1 MDMKTIGMVMVAV
14 VLVFTVYMEVKKRTT
29 IGKLETYLAK
39 GDFES
44 YIKLVD
50 RPLTSIL
57 YPKYNVL
64 FLRLNATMALSD
76 AEQTERTIEQMAKL
90 KMNDE
95 QRLALAVKAFSFYVD
110 VEDKRKAK
118 EALKYIEKHGGKEA
132 ARVNRRT
139 YDIFLKNRAPIFP
152 RWSMRLRRRLR
163 PTRSC
168 FASCSP
174 CNMRTR
180 AITRGRLH
188 TVSESSAS
196 WMRRLA
202 RTRPRSNSA
211 CATARG
217 AQGLSFA
224 CASAAPKSP

>member
-118 EALKYIEKHGGKEA
+118 EALKYIEKHGGKEV

-139 YDIFLKNRAPIFP
+139 YDIFLKK
-152 RWSMRLRRRLR
+152 
-163 PTRSC
+163 
-168 FASCSP
+168 
-174 CNMRTR
+174 
-180 AITRGRLH
+180 
-188 TVSESSAS
+188 SSAYIS
-196 WMRRLA
+196 EMEHALEKATPSDEVMLCQLLA
-202 RTRPRSNSA
+202 VQYENKGDHERAAAYRERVERVMD
-211 CATARG
+211 ATLG
-217 AQGLSFA
+217 KN
-224 CASAAPKSP
+224 AAALE

>member
-95 QRLALAVKAFSFYVD
+95 QRLALAVKAFNFYVD
-110 VEDKRKAK
+110 VEDKRKAR

-132 ARVNRRT
+132 ARLNRRT
-139 YDIFLKNRAPIFP
+139 YDIFLKK
-152 RWSMRLRRRLR
+152 
-163 PTRSC
+163 
-168 FASCSP
+168 
-174 CNMRTR
+174 
-180 AITRGRLH
+180 
-188 TVSESSAS
+188 SSAYIPEMEHALEKATPS
-196 WMRRLA
+196 DEVMLCQLLA
-202 RTRPRSNSA
+202 VQYENKGDHERAAAYRERVERVMD
-211 CATARG
+211 ATLG
-217 AQGLSFA
+217 KN
-224 CASAAPKSP
+224 AAALE

>member
-1 MDMKTIGMVMVAV
+1 MDMRTVGMVMVAAAF
-14 VLVFTVYMEVKKRTT
+14 VFTVYIEVKKRTT

-44 YIKLVD
+44 YLKLVD

-90 KMNDE
+90 KMSDE
-95 QRLALAVKAFSFYVD
+95 QRLALAVKAFNFYVD

-132 ARVNRRT
+132 AGVNRRT
-139 YDIFLKNRAPIFP
+139 YDIFLKK
-152 RWSMRLRRRLR
+152 
-163 PTRSC
+163 
-168 FASCSP
+168 
-174 CNMRTR
+174 
-180 AITRGRLH
+180 
-188 TVSESSAS
+188 SSAYIS
-196 WMRRLA
+196 EMEHALEKATPSDEVMLCQLLA
-202 RTRPRSNSA
+202 VQYENKGDHEKAAAYRERVERVMD
-211 CATARG
+211 ATLGKNAG
-217 AQGLSFA
+217 A
-224 CASAAPKSP
+224 PE

>member
-95 QRLALAVKAFSFYVD
+95 QRLALAVKAFNFYVD

-132 ARVNRRT
+132 AGVNRRT
-139 YDIFLKNRAPIFP
+139 YDIFLKK
-152 RWSMRLRRRLR
+152 
-163 PTRSC
+163 
-168 FASCSP
+168 
-174 CNMRTR
+174 
-180 AITRGRLH
+180 
-188 TVSESSAS
+188 SSAYIS
-196 WMRRLA
+196 EMEHALEKATPSDEVMLCQLLA
-202 RTRPRSNSA
+202 VQYENKGDHERAVAYRERVERVMD
-211 CATARG
+211 ATLG
-217 AQGLSFA
+217 KN
-224 CASAAPKSP
+224 AAALE

>member
-1 MDMKTIGMVMVAV
+1 MDMKTVGMVMVAAAF
-14 VLVFTVYMEVKKRTT
+14 VFTVYIEIKKRTT

-44 YIKLVD
+44 YLKLVD

-90 KMNDE
+90 KMSDE
-95 QRLALAVKAFSFYVD
+95 QRLALAVKAFNFYVD

-132 ARVNRRT
+132 AGVNRRT
-139 YDIFLKNRAPIFP
+139 YDIFLKK
-152 RWSMRLRRRLR
+152 
-163 PTRSC
+163 
-168 FASCSP
+168 
-174 CNMRTR
+174 
-180 AITRGRLH
+180 
-188 TVSESSAS
+188 SSAYIPEMEHALEKATPS
-196 WMRRLA
+196 DEVMLCQLLA
-202 RTRPRSNSA
+202 VQYENKGDHEKAAAYRERVERVMD
-211 CATARG
+211 ATLGKNAG
-217 AQGLSFA
+217 A
-224 CASAAPKSP
+224 PE

>member
-1 MDMKTIGMVMVAV
+1 MDMKTVGMVMVAAAF
-14 VLVFTVYMEVKKRTT
+14 VFTVYIEIKKRTT

-44 YIKLVD
+44 YLKLVD

-90 KMNDE
+90 KMSDE
-95 QRLALAVKAFSFYVD
+95 QRLALAVKAFNFYVD

-132 ARVNRRT
+132 AGVNRRT
-139 YDIFLKNRAPIFP
+139 YDIFLKK
-152 RWSMRLRRRLR
+152 
-163 PTRSC
+163 
-168 FASCSP
+168 
-174 CNMRTR
+174 
-180 AITRGRLH
+180 
-188 TVSESSAS
+188 SSAYIS
-196 WMRRLA
+196 EMEHALEKATPSDEVMLCQLLA
-202 RTRPRSNSA
+202 VQYENKGDHEKAAAYRERVERVMD
-211 CATARG
+211 ATLGKNAG
-217 AQGLSFA
+217 A
-224 CASAAPKSP
+224 PE

>member
-95 QRLALAVKAFSFYVD
+95 QRLALAVKAFNFYVD
-110 VEDKRKAK
+110 VEDKRKAR
-118 EALKYIEKHGGKEA
+118 EALKYIEKRGGKEA

-139 YDIFLKNRAPIFP
+139 YDIFLKK
-152 RWSMRLRRRLR
+152 
-163 PTRSC
+163 
-168 FASCSP
+168 
-174 CNMRTR
+174 
-180 AITRGRLH
+180 
-188 TVSESSAS
+188 SSAYIS
-196 WMRRLA
+196 EMEHALEKATPSDEVMLCQLLA
-202 RTRPRSNSA
+202 VQYENKGDHERAAAYRERA
-211 CATARG
+211 ERVMDATLG
-217 AQGLSFA
+217 KN
-224 CASAAPKSP
+224 AAALE

>member
-1 MDMKTIGMVMVAV
+1 MKTIGMVMVAV

-139 YDIFLKNRAPIFP
+139 YDIFLKK
-152 RWSMRLRRRLR
+152 
-163 PTRSC
+163 
-168 FASCSP
+168 
-174 CNMRTR
+174 
-180 AITRGRLH
+180 
-188 TVSESSAS
+188 SSAYIS
-196 WMRRLA
+196 EMEHALEKATPSDEVMLCQLLA
-202 RTRPRSNSA
+202 VQYENKGDHERAAAYRERVERVMD
-211 CATARG
+211 ATLG
-217 AQGLSFA
+217 KN
-224 CASAAPKSP
+224 AAAHE

>member
-132 ARVNRRT
+132 ARVNRRK
-139 YDIFLKNRAPIFP
+139 YDIFLKK
-152 RWSMRLRRRLR
+152 
-163 PTRSC
+163 
-168 FASCSP
+168 
-174 CNMRTR
+174 
-180 AITRGRLH
+180 
-188 TVSESSAS
+188 SSAYIS
-196 WMRRLA
+196 EMEHALEK
-202 RTRPRSNSA
+202 
-211 CATARG
+211 
-217 AQGLSFA
+217 
-224 CASAAPKSP
+224 AAPSDEVMLCQLLAVQYENKGDHKKAAAYRERVERVMDATLGKNAAALE

>member
-139 YDIFLKNRAPIFP
+139 YDIFLKK
-152 RWSMRLRRRLR
+152 
-163 PTRSC
+163 
-168 FASCSP
+168 
-174 CNMRTR
+174 
-180 AITRGRLH
+180 
-188 TVSESSAS
+188 SSAYIS
-196 WMRRLA
+196 EMEHALEK
-202 RTRPRSNSA
+202 
-211 CATARG
+211 
-217 AQGLSFA
+217 
-224 CASAAPKSP
+224 AAPSDEVMLCQLLAVQYENKGDHERAAAYRERVERVMDATLGKNAAALE

>member
-44 YIKLVD
+44 YLKLVD

-139 YDIFLKNRAPIFP
+139 YDIFLKK
-152 RWSMRLRRRLR
+152 
-163 PTRSC
+163 
-168 FASCSP
+168 
-174 CNMRTR
+174 
-180 AITRGRLH
+180 
-188 TVSESSAS
+188 SSAYIS
-196 WMRRLA
+196 EMEHALEK
-202 RTRPRSNSA
+202 
-211 CATARG
+211 
-217 AQGLSFA
+217 
-224 CASAAPKSP
+224 AAPSDEVMLCQLLAVQYENKGDHKKAAAYRERVERVMDATLGKNAAALE

>member
-50 RPLTSIL
+50 RPLMSIL

-110 VEDKRKAK
+110 VEDKRKAR

-139 YDIFLKNRAPIFP
+139 YDIFLKK
-152 RWSMRLRRRLR
+152 
-163 PTRSC
+163 
-168 FASCSP
+168 
-174 CNMRTR
+174 
-180 AITRGRLH
+180 
-188 TVSESSAS
+188 SSAYIS
-196 WMRRLA
+196 EMEHALEKATPSDEVMLCQLLA
-202 RTRPRSNSA
+202 VQYENKGDHEKAAAYRERVERVMD
-211 CATARG
+211 ATLG
-217 AQGLSFA
+217 KN
-224 CASAAPKSP
+224 AAALE

>member
-44 YIKLVD
+44 YFKLVD

-139 YDIFLKNRAPIFP
+139 YDIFLKK
-152 RWSMRLRRRLR
+152 
-163 PTRSC
+163 
-168 FASCSP
+168 
-174 CNMRTR
+174 
-180 AITRGRLH
+180 
-188 TVSESSAS
+188 SSAYIS
-196 WMRRLA
+196 EMEHALEKATPSDEVMLCQLLA
-202 RTRPRSNSA
+202 VQYENKGDHERAAAYRERVERVMD
-211 CATARG
+211 ATLG
-217 AQGLSFA
+217 KN
-224 CASAAPKSP
+224 AAALE

>member
-1 MDMKTIGMVMVAV
+1 MDMKTVGMAMVAAA
-14 VLVFTVYMEVKKRTT
+14 LVFTIYIEVKKRTT

-44 YIKLVD
+44 YLKLVD

-132 ARVNRRT
+132 AGVNRRT
-139 YDIFLKNRAPIFP
+139 YDIFLKK
-152 RWSMRLRRRLR
+152 
-163 PTRSC
+163 
-168 FASCSP
+168 
-174 CNMRTR
+174 
-180 AITRGRLH
+180 
-188 TVSESSAS
+188 SSAYIS
-196 WMRRLA
+196 EMEHALEKATPSDEVMLCQLLA
-202 RTRPRSNSA
+202 VQYENKGDHEKAAAYRERVERVMD
-211 CATARG
+211 ATLGKNAG
-217 AQGLSFA
+217 A
-224 CASAAPKSP
+224 PE

>member
-1 MDMKTIGMVMVAV
+1 MDMKTVGMVMVAAAF
-14 VLVFTVYMEVKKRTT
+14 VFTVYIEVKRRTT

-44 YIKLVD
+44 YLKLVD

-90 KMNDE
+90 KMSDE
-95 QRLALAVKAFSFYVD
+95 QRLALAVKAFNFYVD

-132 ARVNRRT
+132 AGVNRRT
-139 YDIFLKNRAPIFP
+139 YDIFLKK
-152 RWSMRLRRRLR
+152 
-163 PTRSC
+163 
-168 FASCSP
+168 
-174 CNMRTR
+174 
-180 AITRGRLH
+180 
-188 TVSESSAS
+188 SSAYIS
-196 WMRRLA
+196 EMEHALEKATPSDEVMLCQLLA
-202 RTRPRSNSA
+202 VQYENKGDHEKAAAYRERVERVMD
-211 CATARG
+211 ATLGKNAG
-217 AQGLSFA
+217 A
-224 CASAAPKSP
+224 PE

>member
-1 MDMKTIGMVMVAV
+1 MDMKTIGMVMVAA

-44 YIKLVD
+44 YLKLVD

-95 QRLALAVKAFSFYVD
+95 QRLALAVKAFNFYVD

-118 EALKYIEKHGGKEA
+118 EALKYIEKYGGKEA
-132 ARVNRRT
+132 AGVNRRT
-139 YDIFLKNRAPIFP
+139 YDIFLKK
-152 RWSMRLRRRLR
+152 
-163 PTRSC
+163 
-168 FASCSP
+168 
-174 CNMRTR
+174 
-180 AITRGRLH
+180 
-188 TVSESSAS
+188 SSAYIS
-196 WMRRLA
+196 EMEHALEKATPSDEVMLCQLLA
-202 RTRPRSNSA
+202 VQYENKGDHEKAAAYRERVERVMD
-211 CATARG
+211 ATLGKNAG
-217 AQGLSFA
+217 A
-224 CASAAPKSP
+224 PE

>member
-44 YIKLVD
+44 YLKLVD
-50 RPLTSIL
+50 RPLMSIL

-139 YDIFLKNRAPIFP
+139 YDIFLKK
-152 RWSMRLRRRLR
+152 
-163 PTRSC
+163 
-168 FASCSP
+168 
-174 CNMRTR
+174 
-180 AITRGRLH
+180 
-188 TVSESSAS
+188 SSAYIS
-196 WMRRLA
+196 EMEHALEKATPSDEVMLCQLLA
-202 RTRPRSNSA
+202 VQYENKGDHKKAAAYRERVERVMD
-211 CATARG
+211 ATLG
-217 AQGLSFA
+217 KN
-224 CASAAPKSP
+224 AAALE

>member
-50 RPLTSIL
+50 RPLMSIL

-76 AEQTERTIEQMAKL
+76 AEQTERTIEQMTKL

-139 YDIFLKNRAPIFP
+139 YDIFLKK
-152 RWSMRLRRRLR
+152 
-163 PTRSC
+163 
-168 FASCSP
+168 
-174 CNMRTR
+174 
-180 AITRGRLH
+180 
-188 TVSESSAS
+188 SSAYIS
-196 WMRRLA
+196 EMEHALEKATPSDEVMLCQLLA
-202 RTRPRSNSA
+202 VQYENKGDHERAAAYRERVERVMD
-211 CATARG
+211 ATLG
-217 AQGLSFA
+217 KN
-224 CASAAPKSP
+224 AAALE

>member
-1 MDMKTIGMVMVAV
+1 MDMKTVGMAMVAAA
-14 VLVFTVYMEVKKRTT
+14 LVFTVYIEVKKRTT

-44 YIKLVD
+44 YLKLVD

-90 KMNDE
+90 KMSDE
-95 QRLALAVKAFSFYVD
+95 QRLALAVKAFNFYVD

-132 ARVNRRT
+132 AGVNRRT
-139 YDIFLKNRAPIFP
+139 YDIFLKK
-152 RWSMRLRRRLR
+152 
-163 PTRSC
+163 
-168 FASCSP
+168 
-174 CNMRTR
+174 
-180 AITRGRLH
+180 
-188 TVSESSAS
+188 SSAYIS
-196 WMRRLA
+196 EMEHALEKATPSDEVMLCQLLA
-202 RTRPRSNSA
+202 VQYENKGDHEKAAAYRERVERVMD
-211 CATARG
+211 ATLGKNAG
-217 AQGLSFA
+217 A
-224 CASAAPKSP
+224 PE

>member
-44 YIKLVD
+44 YLKLVD

-139 YDIFLKNRAPIFP
+139 YDIFLKK
-152 RWSMRLRRRLR
+152 
-163 PTRSC
+163 
-168 FASCSP
+168 
-174 CNMRTR
+174 
-180 AITRGRLH
+180 
-188 TVSESSAS
+188 SSAYIPEMEHALEKATPS
-196 WMRRLA
+196 DEVMLCQLLA
-202 RTRPRSNSA
+202 VQYENKGDHEKAAAYRERVERVMD
-211 CATARG
+211 ATLGKNA
-217 AQGLSFA
+217 
-224 CASAAPKSP
+224 AAPE

>member
-14 VLVFTVYMEVKKRTT
+14 VLVFTVYMEIKKRTT

-95 QRLALAVKAFSFYVD
+95 QRLALAVKALSFYVD
-110 VEDKRKAK
+110 DEDKRKAK

-139 YDIFLKNRAPIFP
+139 YDIFLKK
-152 RWSMRLRRRLR
+152 
-163 PTRSC
+163 
-168 FASCSP
+168 
-174 CNMRTR
+174 
-180 AITRGRLH
+180 
-188 TVSESSAS
+188 SSAYIS
-196 WMRRLA
+196 EMEHALEKATPSDEVMLCQLLA
-202 RTRPRSNSA
+202 VQYENKGDHERAAAYRERVERVMD
-211 CATARG
+211 ATLG
-217 AQGLSFA
+217 KN
-224 CASAAPKSP
+224 AAALE

>member
-139 YDIFLKNRAPIFP
+139 YDIFLKK
-152 RWSMRLRRRLR
+152 
-163 PTRSC
+163 
-168 FASCSP
+168 
-174 CNMRTR
+174 
-180 AITRGRLH
+180 
-188 TVSESSAS
+188 SSAYIS
-196 WMRRLA
+196 EMEHALEKASPSDEVMLCQLLA
-202 RTRPRSNSA
+202 VQYENKGDHERAAAYRERVERVMD
-211 CATARG
+211 ATLG
-217 AQGLSFA
+217 KN
-224 CASAAPKSP
+224 AAALE

>member
-118 EALKYIEKHGGKEA
+118 EALKYIEKHGGKET

-139 YDIFLKNRAPIFP
+139 YDIFLKK
-152 RWSMRLRRRLR
+152 
-163 PTRSC
+163 
-168 FASCSP
+168 
-174 CNMRTR
+174 
-180 AITRGRLH
+180 
-188 TVSESSAS
+188 SSAYIS
-196 WMRRLA
+196 EMEHALEKATPSDEVMLCQLLA
-202 RTRPRSNSA
+202 VQYENKGDHERAVAYRERVERVMD
-211 CATARG
+211 ATLG
-217 AQGLSFA
+217 KN
-224 CASAAPKSP
+224 AAALE

>member
-1 MDMKTIGMVMVAV
+1 MDMKTIGMVMVAA

-44 YIKLVD
+44 YLKLVD

-76 AEQTERTIEQMAKL
+76 AKQTEQTIEQMSKL

-95 QRLALAVKAFSFYVD
+95 QRLALAVKAFNFYVD

-139 YDIFLKNRAPIFP
+139 YDIFLKK
-152 RWSMRLRRRLR
+152 
-163 PTRSC
+163 
-168 FASCSP
+168 
-174 CNMRTR
+174 
-180 AITRGRLH
+180 
-188 TVSESSAS
+188 SSAYIPEMEHALEKATPS
-196 WMRRLA
+196 DEVMLCQLLA
-202 RTRPRSNSA
+202 VQYENKGDHEKAAAYRERVERVMD
-211 CATARG
+211 ATLGKNAG
-217 AQGLSFA
+217 A
-224 CASAAPKSP
+224 PE

>member
-1 MDMKTIGMVMVAV
+1 MDMKTVGMVMVAAAF
-14 VLVFTVYMEVKKRTT
+14 VFTVYIEVKKRTT

-44 YIKLVD
+44 YLKLVD

-90 KMNDE
+90 KMSDE
-95 QRLALAVKAFSFYVD
+95 QRLALAVKAFNFYVD

-132 ARVNRRT
+132 AGVNRRT
-139 YDIFLKNRAPIFP
+139 YDIFLKK
-152 RWSMRLRRRLR
+152 
-163 PTRSC
+163 
-168 FASCSP
+168 
-174 CNMRTR
+174 
-180 AITRGRLH
+180 
-188 TVSESSAS
+188 SSAYIS
-196 WMRRLA
+196 EMEHALEKATPSDEVMLCQLLA
-202 RTRPRSNSA
+202 VQYENKGDHEKAAAYRERVE
-211 CATARG
+211 CVMDATLGKNAG
-217 AQGLSFA
+217 A
-224 CASAAPKSP
+224 PE

>member
-139 YDIFLKNRAPIFP
+139 YDIFLKK
-152 RWSMRLRRRLR
+152 
-163 PTRSC
+163 
-168 FASCSP
+168 
-174 CNMRTR
+174 
-180 AITRGRLH
+180 
-188 TVSESSAS
+188 SSAYIS
-196 WMRRLA
+196 EMEHALEKATPSDEVMLCQLLA
-202 RTRPRSNSA
+202 VQYENKGDHERAVAYRERVERVMD
-211 CATARG
+211 ATLG
-217 AQGLSFA
+217 KK
-224 CASAAPKSP
+224 AALE

>member
-1 MDMKTIGMVMVAV
+1 MDMKTIGMVMMAAAF
-14 VLVFTVYMEVKKRTT
+14 VFTVYIEVKKRTT

-44 YIKLVD
+44 YLKLVD

-76 AEQTERTIEQMAKL
+76 AGQTERTIEQMAKL

-95 QRLALAVKAFSFYVD
+95 QRLALAVKAFNFYVD

-139 YDIFLKNRAPIFP
+139 YDIFLKK
-152 RWSMRLRRRLR
+152 
-163 PTRSC
+163 
-168 FASCSP
+168 
-174 CNMRTR
+174 
-180 AITRGRLH
+180 
-188 TVSESSAS
+188 SSAYIS
-196 WMRRLA
+196 EMEHALERATPSDEVMLCQLLA
-202 RTRPRSNSA
+202 VQYENKGDHEKAAAYRERVERVMD
-211 CATARG
+211 ATLGKNAG
-217 AQGLSFA
+217 A
-224 CASAAPKSP
+224 PE

>member
-1 MDMKTIGMVMVAV
+1 MDMKTIGMVMVAA

-44 YIKLVD
+44 YLKLVD

-76 AEQTERTIEQMAKL
+76 AEQTEQTIEQMAKL

-95 QRLALAVKAFSFYVD
+95 QRLALAVKAFNFYVD

-139 YDIFLKNRAPIFP
+139 YDIFLKKSSTYIPEMEHALEKATPSDEVMLCQLLAVQYENKGDHEKAAAYRERVERVMDATLGKNAGAP
-152 RWSMRLRRRLR
+152 
-163 PTRSC
+163 
-168 FASCSP
+168 
-174 CNMRTR
+174 
-180 AITRGRLH
+180 
-188 TVSESSAS
+188 E
-196 WMRRLA
+196 
-202 RTRPRSNSA
+202 
-211 CATARG
+211 
-217 AQGLSFA
+217 
-224 CASAAPKSP
+224 

>member
-14 VLVFTVYMEVKKRTT
+14 VLVFTVYMEIKKRTT

-50 RPLTSIL
+50 RPLMSIL

-110 VEDKRKAK
+110 VEDKRKAR

-139 YDIFLKNRAPIFP
+139 YDIFLKN
-152 RWSMRLRRRLR
+152 
-163 PTRSC
+163 
-168 FASCSP
+168 
-174 CNMRTR
+174 
-180 AITRGRLH
+180 
-188 TVSESSAS
+188 SSAYIS
-196 WMRRLA
+196 EMEHALEKATPSDEVMLCQLLA
-202 RTRPRSNSA
+202 VQYENKGDHERAAAYRERVERVMD
-211 CATARG
+211 ATLG
-217 AQGLSFA
+217 KN
-224 CASAAPKSP
+224 AAALE

>member
-139 YDIFLKNRAPIFP
+139 YDIFLKK
-152 RWSMRLRRRLR
+152 
-163 PTRSC
+163 
-168 FASCSP
+168 
-174 CNMRTR
+174 
-180 AITRGRLH
+180 
-188 TVSESSAS
+188 SSAYIS
-196 WMRRLA
+196 EMEHALEKAAPSDEVMLCQLLA
-202 RTRPRSNSA
+202 VQYENKGDHKKAAAYRERVERVMD
-211 CATARG
+211 ATLG
-217 AQGLSFA
+217 KN
-224 CASAAPKSP
+224 ASALE

>member
-14 VLVFTVYMEVKKRTT
+14 VLVFTVYMEIKKRTT

-139 YDIFLKNRAPIFP
+139 YDIFLKK
-152 RWSMRLRRRLR
+152 
-163 PTRSC
+163 
-168 FASCSP
+168 
-174 CNMRTR
+174 
-180 AITRGRLH
+180 
-188 TVSESSAS
+188 SSAYIS
-196 WMRRLA
+196 EMEHALEKATPSDEVMLCQLLA
-202 RTRPRSNSA
+202 VQYENKGDHKKAAAYRERVERVMD
-211 CATARG
+211 ATLG
-217 AQGLSFA
+217 KN
-224 CASAAPKSP
+224 AAALE

>member
-1 MDMKTIGMVMVAV
+1 MDMKTVGMVMVAAAF
-14 VLVFTVYMEVKKRTT
+14 VFTVYIEVKKRTT

-44 YIKLVD
+44 YLQLVD

-90 KMNDE
+90 KMSDE
-95 QRLALAVKAFSFYVD
+95 QRLALAVKAFNFYVD

-132 ARVNRRT
+132 AGVNRRT
-139 YDIFLKNRAPIFP
+139 YDIFLKK
-152 RWSMRLRRRLR
+152 
-163 PTRSC
+163 
-168 FASCSP
+168 
-174 CNMRTR
+174 
-180 AITRGRLH
+180 
-188 TVSESSAS
+188 SSAYIS
-196 WMRRLA
+196 EMEHALEKATPSDEVMLCQLLA
-202 RTRPRSNSA
+202 VQYENKGDHEKAAAYRERVERVMD
-211 CATARG
+211 ATLGKNAG
-217 AQGLSFA
+217 A
-224 CASAAPKSP
+224 PE

>member
-1 MDMKTIGMVMVAV
+1 MKTIGMVMVAV

-139 YDIFLKNRAPIFP
+139 YDIFLKK
-152 RWSMRLRRRLR
+152 
-163 PTRSC
+163 
-168 FASCSP
+168 
-174 CNMRTR
+174 
-180 AITRGRLH
+180 
-188 TVSESSAS
+188 SSAYIS
-196 WMRRLA
+196 EMEHALEK
-202 RTRPRSNSA
+202 
-211 CATARG
+211 
-217 AQGLSFA
+217 
-224 CASAAPKSP
+224 AAPSDEVMLCQLLAVQYENKGDHKKAAAYRERVERVMDATLGKNAAALE

>member
-139 YDIFLKNRAPIFP
+139 YDIFLKK
-152 RWSMRLRRRLR
+152 
-163 PTRSC
+163 
-168 FASCSP
+168 
-174 CNMRTR
+174 
-180 AITRGRLH
+180 
-188 TVSESSAS
+188 SSAYIS
-196 WMRRLA
+196 EMEHALEKATPSDEVMLCQLLA
-202 RTRPRSNSA
+202 VQYENKGDHKK
-211 CATARG
+211 ATAYRERVERVMDATLG
-217 AQGLSFA
+217 KN
-224 CASAAPKSP
+224 AAALE